1 MAQVPQGGGDAAAVG
16 PGLLAQPTR
25 PEIPDVKPRSSFSPS
40 HTCWGG
46 VAGGEKRKRM
56 REWMGALN
64 FLLQGQALNI

>member
-46 VAGGEKRKRM
+46 WRGERKG
-56 REWMGALN
+56 RE
-64 FLLQGQALNI
+64 